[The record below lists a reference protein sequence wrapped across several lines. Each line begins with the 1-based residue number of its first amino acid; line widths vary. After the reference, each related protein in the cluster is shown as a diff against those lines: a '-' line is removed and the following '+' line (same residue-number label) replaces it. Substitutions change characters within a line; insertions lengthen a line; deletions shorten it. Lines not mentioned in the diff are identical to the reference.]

1 MSWENILRKSTTDI
15 EEQFGWTKKD
25 ALTQSAIQFAKEGDN
40 VYPKTFMKKWIRD
53 TAKKLVKNSPNMSMK
68 KITQELYDVTAQK
81 LAELMVANIKE
92 LEGDDNQ
99 LIDWEEVTEEYGGE
113 LGDALESAER
123 MYRWDF

>member
-1 MSWENILRKSTTDI
+1 MRKSTTDI
-15 EEQFGWTKKD
+15 EEPYLEFGWNKKD

-81 LAELMVANIKE
+81 LAELMLANIKE

-99 LIDWEEVTEEYGGE
+99 LIDWEEVTEEYGGV

-123 MYRWDF
+123 MYRWDL